1 MILVS
6 HQRYPPIDKSH
17 RLYRLSAMRRTFAL
31 TATLLLAATAAL
43 SGCGN
48 DDKTEAANG
57 GGTTLRIGY
66 QRFGGLSL
74 VKARNAAP
82 GVTWS
87 LFESGPA
94 LTEAIKAGAID
105 LGQTGEAPPIFAAA
119 AKTPFVIAATG
130 APSPKSEAV
139 LVKKSK
145 GFKTFADLK
154 GKTIALNKGSNVN
167 WLLVRLLETNNM
179 KLTDVNIKY
188 LKPAEGRPA
197 FDNDQVDAWII
208 WDPYFALAEGPDV
221 QVLADATGVA
231 NNREYILV
239 SEQASESKA
248 DQIKQFLTTYD
259 TTTKWGLDNPD
270 ERAKILA
277 PELKI
282 DEAVVKSALARAAQ
296 PLAPLD
302 GTVGDELQGIADGFT
317 NLELIPVK
325 VDVKSLLKPELSGA
339 AQ

>member
-1 MILVS
+1 
-6 HQRYPPIDKSH
+6 
-17 RLYRLSAMRRTFAL
+17 MRRSLAL
-31 TATLLLAATAAL
+31 AATLILAATAAL
-43 SGCGN
+43 SGCGD
-48 DDKTEAANG
+48 DDKTTKSAAGNG
-57 GGTTLRIGY
+57 TLRIGY

-74 VKARNAAP
+74 VKARGDVP

-119 AKTPFVIAATG
+119 AKTPFVIAAAG

-139 LVKKSK
+139 LVKKSR

-154 GKTIALNKGSNVN
+154 GKTIALNKGSNVH
-167 WLLVRLLETNNM
+167 WLLVRLLEANH
-179 KLTDVNIKY
+179 LTLKDVNVKY

-208 WDPYFALAEGPDV
+208 WDPYFALAENPNV

-239 SEQASESKA
+239 SKQASTAKA
-248 DQIKQFLTTYD
+248 DQIKAFLATYEKTTA
-259 TTTKWGLDNPD
+259 WGLAHPD
-270 ERAKILA
+270 ERAAILA

-282 DEAVVKSALARAAQ
+282 DEPTTKRALARAAQ
-296 PLAPLD
+296 PVAPLTAAI
-302 GTVGDELQGIADGFT
+302 GAELQGIADGFA
-317 NLELIPVK
+317 NLQLIPGP
-325 VDVKSLLKPELSGA
+325 VDIKSLVDPQFTGA